1 MRVTALPPAQ
11 WRLMV
16 TCDGAGASHALVKDL
31 DRLAARHGC
40 QGIYVVGWELGA
52 REESL
57 PGQRRAHHG
66 HWTHVAHV
74 GELTGLRREGP
85 GGDQLK
91 GWPKRCGTSR
101 PRAASPGRAAVLS
114 WSHLVPMVRGRSPA
128 GASG

>member
-1 MRVTALPPAQ
+1 MRMTALPPAQ

-66 HWTHVAHV
+66 H
-74 GELTGLRREGP
+74 GP
-85 GGDQLK
+85 M
-91 GWPKRCGTSR
+91 WRTSG
-101 PRAASPGRAAVLS
+101 S
-114 WSHLVPMVRGRSPA
+114 
-128 GASG
+128 

>member
-1 MRVTALPPAQ
+1 VSEAGAVLLWEAMRVTALPPAQ

-66 HWTHVAHV
+66 H
-74 GELTGLRREGP
+74 GP
-85 GGDQLK
+85 M
-91 GWPKRCGTSR
+91 WRTSG
-101 PRAASPGRAAVLS
+101 S
-114 WSHLVPMVRGRSPA
+114 
-128 GASG
+128 